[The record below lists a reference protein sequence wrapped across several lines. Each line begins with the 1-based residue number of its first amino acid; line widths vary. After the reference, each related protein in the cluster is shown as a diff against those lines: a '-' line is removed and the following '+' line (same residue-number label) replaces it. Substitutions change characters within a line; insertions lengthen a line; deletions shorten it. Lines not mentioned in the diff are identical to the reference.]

1 MTDRDIAL
9 SVIVPC
15 YNAERTVGRCV
26 ASLLAQTRDDIE
38 VICVNDGSK
47 DGTAEVLAHLE
58 AEGDGRVCVL
68 TQENAGLWMARW
80 NGRPLARGN
89 YLGFIDSDDHVAPTY
104 AERMLATAEET
115 GADIVVCGFDRVDE
129 DTGDVLGLDLC
140 QERTP
145 FSVADDPGRT
155 VEVNPAAWNKIYRR
169 ELIMNMRG
177 LETPPPILE
186 DLMMQLLLYLDIQG
200 PIAFVGEPL
209 VHYMVHGDSMI
220 NTVTWAQVEATYEVL
235 RSVRA
240 HYDDACV
247 SEGLRAAFD
256 TIAFLHMG
264 VSLNYRLSCG
274 DELTVG
280 EAVRRSTAFLD
291 EIAPTWRQSPYLRG
305 SYVREHGASYER
317 LRIAWHA
324 YRMGLMTPFLA
335 AYRFVTTHF
344 GDIKW

>member
-1 MTDRDIAL
+1 MADIAL

-15 YNAERTVGRCV
+15 YNAERTVERCV

-47 DGTAEVLAHLE
+47 DGTAEILARLE
-58 AEGDGRVCVL
+58 AESDGRVRVL
-68 TQENAGLWMARW
+68 TQDNAGLWMARW
-80 NGRPLARGN
+80 NGRPLARGT
-89 YLGFIDSDDHVAPTY
+89 YLGFIDSDDHVAPEY
-104 AERMLATAEET
+104 AEKMLAAAEET

-129 DTGDVLGLDLC
+129 DTGRVLGTDLC

-145 FSVADDPGRT
+145 FVVADDPGRT
-155 VEVNPAAWNKIYRR
+155 IEVNPAAWNKIYRR
-169 ELIMNMRG
+169 ELVMNMRG

-186 DLMMQLLLYLDIQG
+186 DLMMQLLLYLDIKG

-209 VHYMVHGDSMI
+209 VHYMVHADSMI

-240 HYDDACV
+240 HYDEPGV
-247 SEGLRAAFD
+247 SDELRAAFD

-274 DELTVG
+274 DELSVG

-291 EIAPTWRQSPYLRG
+291 EVAPTWRQTPYLRG
-305 SYVREHGASYER
+305 SYVRTHGASYER

-335 AYRFVTTHF
+335 TYRFVTTHF